1 MSKQHVTFIQKSGLE
16 RQITIEVDA
25 DDRESAIEALQCGET
40 DIPASDD
47 PNRATT
53 WTLQSED
60 YE

>member
-25 DDRESAIEALQCGET
+25 DDRESAIEALQCGEI